1 MTVKQATRHVILG
14 NGPAGVVAAEQIKKQ
29 RPNDTVIMVGSEPE
43 PPYSRMA
50 IPYLLIGRVD
60 ESGTYLRKDS
70 NHFKSKGI
78 EEIRARA
85 VSLDTQG
92 KSVKLDNG
100 QTLAYDKLLIATGA
114 RPISPP
120 IKGVDLPGVHPCW
133 TLENARQII
142 ELAKPGSRVLQ
153 MGAGFIGCIIME
165 ALALRGVKLTVV
177 EMGNRMVPRMM
188 TEKAGT
194 LIKDWCEH
202 KGVKVHTS
210 TRVDAIELGG
220 QVTPQNASAQAQ
232 VQEPGLFAKI
242 GAALGFGGKAV
253 EHAHEVEDAHAHPG
267 APLLA
272 RLSNGETLECD
283 LIISATGVK
292 PNLDFL
298 AGSGLEVDQGLLVD
312 DHMQTNIPDVYAA
325 GDVAQVRDFSTG
337 QKTVN
342 MIQPAAAD
350 DARIAAQNMLGKGTV
365 TQGSLAM
372 NVLDTLGLIAASFG
386 QWWGAEGGQHVEVVN
401 DESFNYLR
409 LEFLD
414 DVLIGAT
421 SLGLTDHVG
430 VMRGLIQGK
439 IKLGEWKD
447 ILLKDPT
454 RLMEAYLACAQ
465 SQSKWT
471 SPSSSSLH

>member
-1 MTVKQATRHVILG
+1 MTGNTPTRHVILG
-14 NGPAGVVAAEQIKKQ
+14 NGPAGVVAAEQIRKQ
-29 RPNDTVIMVGSEPE
+29 RPRDSIVMVGAEPE

-50 IPYLLIGRVD
+50 IPYLLIGKVG
-60 ESGTYLRKDS
+60 EKGTYLRKDPE
-70 NHFKSKGI
+70 HFSKQNI
-78 EEIRARA
+78 QEIRARA
-85 VSLDTQG
+85 TKLDTSG
-92 KSVKLDNG
+92 KKVTLDNG
-100 QTLAYDKLLIATGA
+100 DVLEYDKLLIATGA

-120 IKGVDLPGVHPCW
+120 IPGVNLPGVHPCW

-188 TEKAGT
+188 TEGAGSM
-194 LIKDWCEH
+194 IRDWCIK
-202 KGVKVHTS
+202 KGVNVHCS
-210 TRVDAIELGG
+210 TRVEAIELATDETNKQTGK
-220 QVTPQNASAQAQ
+220 SAEQ
-232 VQEPGLFAKI
+232 GLLGKI
-242 GAALGFGGKAV
+242 TSALGFGGSGGGSNVVVAAA
-253 EHAHEVEDAHAHPG
+253 EG
-267 APLLA
+267 SPL
-272 RLSNGETLECD
+272 RVKLSNGEVLEVD
-283 LIISATGVK
+283 LVISATGVK

-298 AGSGLEVDQGLLVD
+298 EGTGLELDQGLLVD
-312 DHMQTNIPDVYAA
+312 DHMQTNIKDVYAA

-337 QKTVN
+337 EKTVN

-350 DARIAAQNMLGKGTV
+350 DARIAAQNMMGQGTQ

-386 QWWGAEGGQHVEVVN
+386 QWWGAEGGQSVELQN
-401 DESFNYLR
+401 KEEFSYMR
-409 LEFLD
+409 LEFLG

-421 SLGLTDHVG
+421 SLGLTNHVG

-439 IKLGEWKD
+439 IHLGEWKD
-447 ILLKDPT
+447 HLLEDPT

-465 SQSKWT
+465 SQSTWKL
-471 SPSSSSLH
+471 PSNSLQH

>member
-1 MTVKQATRHVILG
+1 MSNRSNTTRHVILG
-14 NGPAGVVAAEQIKKQ
+14 NGPAGVVAAEQIRKQ
-29 RPNDTVIMVGSEPE
+29 RPHDSIVMVGSEPE

-60 ESGTYLRKDS
+60 ESGTYLRKDPE
-70 NHFKSKGI
+70 HFKKQNI
-78 EEIRARA
+78 EEVRAFA
-85 VSLDTQG
+85 KKLDTAN
-92 KSVKLDNG
+92 KVVHLDNG
-100 QTLAYDKLLIATGA
+100 QQLSYDKLLIATGA

-120 IKGVDLPGVHPCW
+120 IPGVNLPGVHPCW
-133 TLENARQII
+133 TLENAREII

-188 TEKAGT
+188 TEGAGSM
-194 LIKDWCEH
+194 IRDWCIH
-202 KGVKVHTS
+202 KGVNVYCSTKVE
-210 TRVDAIELGG
+210 AIEEG
-220 QVTPQNASAQAQ
+220 N
-232 VQEPGLFAKI
+232 
-242 GAALGFGGKAV
+242 
-253 EHAHEVEDAHAHPG
+253 
-267 APLLA
+267 PLRV

-298 AGSGLEVDQGLLVD
+298 EGSGLEVDQGLLVD
-312 DHMQTNIPDVYAA
+312 DHMQTNVPDVYAA

-350 DARIAAQNMLGKGTV
+350 DARIAAQNMMGLGTR
-365 TQGSLAM
+365 TLGSLAM

-386 QWWGAEGGQHVEVVN
+386 QWWGAEGGDSVELKN
-401 DESFNYLR
+401 TDGFTYLR
-409 LEFLD
+409 LEFKD

-439 IKLGEWKD
+439 IRLGEWKHH
-447 ILLKDPT
+447 LLKDPT

-465 SQSKWT
+465 SQSTWKL
-471 SPSSSSLH
+471 PSNSLQH

>member
-1 MTVKQATRHVILG
+1 MTGNTPTRHVILG
-14 NGPAGVVAAEQIKKQ
+14 NGPAGVVAAEQIRKQ
-29 RPNDTVIMVGSEPE
+29 RPRDSIVMVGAEPE

-50 IPYLLIGRVD
+50 IPYLLIGKVG
-60 ESGTYLRKDS
+60 EKGTYLRKDPE
-70 NHFKSKGI
+70 HFSKQNI
-78 EEIRARA
+78 QEIRARA
-85 VSLDTQG
+85 TKLDTSG
-92 KSVKLDNG
+92 KKVTLDNG
-100 QTLAYDKLLIATGA
+100 DVLEYDKLLIATGA

-120 IKGVDLPGVHPCW
+120 IPGVNLPGVHPCW

-188 TEKAGT
+188 TEGAGSM
-194 LIKDWCEH
+194 IRDWCIK
-202 KGVKVHTS
+202 KGVNVHCS
-210 TRVDAIELGG
+210 TRVEAIELATDETNKQAGK
-220 QVTPQNASAQAQ
+220 SA
-232 VQEPGLFAKI
+232 EKGLLGKI
-242 GAALGFGGKAV
+242 TSALGFGGTGGDSDVVVAAA
-253 EHAHEVEDAHAHPG
+253 EG
-267 APLLA
+267 APL
-272 RLSNGETLECD
+272 RVKLSNGEVLEVD
-283 LIISATGVK
+283 LVISATGVK

-298 AGSGLEVDQGLLVD
+298 EGTGLELDQGLLVD
-312 DHMQTNIPDVYAA
+312 DHMQTNIKDVYAA

-337 QKTVN
+337 EKTVN

-350 DARIAAQNMLGKGTV
+350 DARIAAQNMMGQGTQ

-386 QWWGAEGGQHVEVVN
+386 QWWGAEGGQSVELQN
-401 DESFNYLR
+401 KEEFSYMR
-409 LEFLD
+409 LEFLG

-421 SLGLTDHVG
+421 SLGLTNHVG

-439 IKLGEWKD
+439 IHLGEWKD
-447 ILLKDPT
+447 HLLKDPT

-465 SQSKWT
+465 SQSTWKL
-471 SPSSSSLH
+471 PSNSLQH

>member
-1 MTVKQATRHVILG
+1 MTGNTPTRHVILG
-14 NGPAGVVAAEQIKKQ
+14 NGPAGVVAAEQIRKQ
-29 RPNDTVIMVGSEPE
+29 RPRDSIVMVGAEPE

-50 IPYLLIGRVD
+50 IPYLLIGKVG
-60 ESGTYLRKDS
+60 EKGTYLRKDPE
-70 NHFKSKGI
+70 HFSKQNI
-78 EEIRARA
+78 QEIHARA
-85 VSLDTQG
+85 TKLDTAG
-92 KSVKLDNG
+92 KKVMLDNG
-100 QTLAYDKLLIATGA
+100 DVLEYDKLLIATGA

-120 IKGVDLPGVHPCW
+120 ISGVNLPGVHPCW

-188 TEKAGT
+188 TEGAGSM
-194 LIKDWCEH
+194 IRDWCIK
-202 KGVKVHTS
+202 KGVNVHCS
-210 TRVDAIELGG
+210 TRVEAIELAAAEGG
-220 QVTPQNASAQAQ
+220 
-232 VQEPGLFAKI
+232 
-242 GAALGFGGKAV
+242 
-253 EHAHEVEDAHAHPG
+253 
-267 APLLA
+267 PL
-272 RLSNGETLECD
+272 RVKLSNGEVLEVD
-283 LIISATGVK
+283 LVISATGVK

-298 AGSGLEVDQGLLVD
+298 EGSALELDQGLLVD
-312 DHMQTNIPDVYAA
+312 DHMQTNIKDVYAA

-337 QKTVN
+337 EKTVN

-350 DARIAAQNMLGKGTV
+350 DARIAAQNMMGQGTK

-386 QWWGAEGGQHVEVVN
+386 QWWGAEGGQSVELQN
-401 DESFNYLR
+401 KEEFSYMR
-409 LEFLD
+409 LEFLG

-421 SLGLTDHVG
+421 SLGLTNHVG

-439 IKLGEWKD
+439 IHLGEWKD
-447 ILLKDPT
+447 HLLEDPT

-465 SQSKWT
+465 SQSTWKL
-471 SPSSSSLH
+471 PSNSLQH

>member
-1 MTVKQATRHVILG
+1 MTTRHVILG
-14 NGPAGVVAAEQIKKQ
+14 NGPAGVVAAEQIRKQ
-29 RPNDTVIMVGSEPE
+29 RPHDSIVMVGAEPE

-50 IPYLLIGRVD
+50 IPYLLIGKVG
-60 ESGTYLRKDS
+60 EKGTYLRKDPD
-70 NHFKSKGI
+70 HFKRQNI
-78 EEIRARA
+78 LEVQARA
-85 VSLDTQG
+85 TRLDTKG
-92 KSVKLDNG
+92 KVVHLDNG
-100 QTLAYDKLLIATGA
+100 QQLPYDKLLIATGA

-120 IKGVDLPGVHPCW
+120 IPGVNLPGVYPCW

-188 TEKAGT
+188 TEGAGSM
-194 LIKDWCEH
+194 IRDWCIA
-202 KGVKVHTS
+202 KGVNVHCSTKVE
-210 TRVDAIELGG
+210 AIEQGG
-220 QVTPQNASAQAQ
+220 KPA
-232 VQEPGLFAKI
+232 GLMGKI
-242 GAALGFGGKAV
+242 GAALGMGGGQSS
-253 EHAHEVEDAHAHPG
+253 G

-272 RLSNGETLECD
+272 KLSNGETLECD

-298 AGSGLEVDQGLLVD
+298 EGSGLEVDQGLLVD
-312 DHMQTNIPDVYAA
+312 DHMQTNVPDVFAA

-350 DARIAAQNMLGKGTV
+350 DARIAAQNMMGLGTE

-386 QWWGAEGGQHVEVVN
+386 QWWGSDTGQSVELVRK
-401 DESFNYLR
+401 ESFNYLR
-409 LEFLD
+409 LEFEG

-430 VMRGLIQGK
+430 VLRGLIQGK
-439 IKLGEWKD
+439 IRLGEWKD
-447 ILLKDPT
+447 ILLEDPT

-465 SQSKWT
+465 SQSTWKL
-471 SPSSSSLH
+471 PSNSLQH

>member
-1 MTVKQATRHVILG
+1 MTTRHVILG
-14 NGPAGVVAAEQIKKQ
+14 NGPAGVVAAEQIRKQ
-29 RPNDTVIMVGSEPE
+29 RPHDSIVMVGAEPE

-50 IPYLLIGRVD
+50 IPYLLIGKVG
-60 ESGTYLRKDS
+60 EKGTYLRKDPD
-70 NHFKSKGI
+70 HFKRQNI
-78 EEIRARA
+78 LEVQARA
-85 VSLDTQG
+85 TRLDTKG
-92 KSVKLDNG
+92 KVVHLDNG
-100 QTLAYDKLLIATGA
+100 QQLPYDKLLIATGA

-120 IKGVDLPGVHPCW
+120 IPGVNLPGVYPCW

-188 TEKAGT
+188 TEGAGSM
-194 LIKDWCEH
+194 IRDWCIA
-202 KGVKVHTS
+202 KGVNVHCSTKVE
-210 TRVDAIELGG
+210 AIEQGG
-220 QVTPQNASAQAQ
+220 KPA
-232 VQEPGLFAKI
+232 GLMGKI
-242 GAALGFGGKAV
+242 GAALGMGGV
-253 EHAHEVEDAHAHPG
+253 QSSD

-272 RLSNGETLECD
+272 KLSNGETLECD

-298 AGSGLEVDQGLLVD
+298 EGSGLEVDQGLLVD
-312 DHMQTNIPDVYAA
+312 DHMQTNVPDVFAA

-350 DARIAAQNMLGKGTV
+350 DARIAAQNMMGLGTE

-386 QWWGAEGGQHVEVVN
+386 QWWGSDTGQSVELVRK
-401 DESFNYLR
+401 ESFNYLR
-409 LEFLD
+409 LEFEG

-430 VMRGLIQGK
+430 VLRGLIQGK
-439 IKLGEWKD
+439 IRLGEWKD

-465 SQSKWT
+465 SQSTWKL
-471 SPSSSSLH
+471 PLNSLQH

>member
-1 MTVKQATRHVILG
+1 MTTRHVILG
-14 NGPAGVVAAEQIKKQ
+14 NGPAGVVAAEQIRKQ
-29 RPNDTVIMVGSEPE
+29 RPHDSIVMVGAEPE

-50 IPYLLIGRVD
+50 IPYLLIGKVG
-60 ESGTYLRKDS
+60 EKGTYLRKDPD
-70 NHFKSKGI
+70 HFKRQNI
-78 EEIRARA
+78 LEVQARA
-85 VSLDTQG
+85 TRLDTKG
-92 KSVKLDNG
+92 KVVHLDNG
-100 QTLAYDKLLIATGA
+100 QQLPYDKLLIATGA

-120 IKGVDLPGVHPCW
+120 IPGVKLPGVYPCW

-188 TEKAGT
+188 TEGAGSM
-194 LIKDWCEH
+194 IRDWCIA
-202 KGVKVHTS
+202 KGVNVHCSTKVE
-210 TRVDAIELGG
+210 AIEQGG
-220 QVTPQNASAQAQ
+220 KPA
-232 VQEPGLFAKI
+232 GLMGKI
-242 GAALGFGGKAV
+242 GAALGMGGV
-253 EHAHEVEDAHAHPG
+253 QSSD

-272 RLSNGETLECD
+272 KLSNGETLECD

-298 AGSGLEVDQGLLVD
+298 EGSGLEVDQGLLVD
-312 DHMQTNIPDVYAA
+312 DHMQTNVPDVFAA

-350 DARIAAQNMLGKGTV
+350 DARIAAQNMMGLGTE

-386 QWWGAEGGQHVEVVN
+386 QWWGSDTGQSVELVRK
-401 DESFNYLR
+401 ESFNYLR
-409 LEFLD
+409 LEFEG

-430 VMRGLIQGK
+430 VLRGLIQGK
-439 IKLGEWKD
+439 IRLGEWKD
-447 ILLKDPT
+447 ILLEDPT

-465 SQSKWT
+465 SQSTWKL
-471 SPSSSSLH
+471 PSNSLQH

>member
-1 MTVKQATRHVILG
+1 
-14 NGPAGVVAAEQIKKQ
+14 
-29 RPNDTVIMVGSEPE
+29 
-43 PPYSRMA
+43 MA
-50 IPYLLIGRVD
+50 IPYLLIGKVG
-60 ESGTYLRKDS
+60 EKGTYLRKDPE
-70 NHFKSKGI
+70 HFSKQNI
-78 EEIRARA
+78 QEIRARA
-85 VSLDTQG
+85 TKLDTSG
-92 KSVKLDNG
+92 KKVTLDNG
-100 QTLAYDKLLIATGA
+100 DVLEYDKLLIATGA

-120 IKGVDLPGVHPCW
+120 IPGVNLPGVHPCW

-188 TEKAGT
+188 TEGAGSM
-194 LIKDWCEH
+194 IRDWCIK
-202 KGVKVHTS
+202 KGVNVHCS
-210 TRVDAIELGG
+210 TRVEAIELAGAEGG
-220 QVTPQNASAQAQ
+220 
-232 VQEPGLFAKI
+232 
-242 GAALGFGGKAV
+242 
-253 EHAHEVEDAHAHPG
+253 
-267 APLLA
+267 PL
-272 RLSNGETLECD
+272 RVKLSNGEVLEVD
-283 LIISATGVK
+283 LVISATGVK

-298 AGSGLEVDQGLLVD
+298 EGSGLELDQGLLVD
-312 DHMQTNIPDVYAA
+312 DHMQTNIKDVYAA

-337 QKTVN
+337 EKTVN

-350 DARIAAQNMLGKGTV
+350 DARIAAQNMMGQGTQ

-386 QWWGAEGGQHVEVVN
+386 QWWGAEGGQSVELQN
-401 DESFNYLR
+401 KEEFSYMR

-421 SLGLTDHVG
+421 SLGLTNHVG

-439 IKLGEWKD
+439 IHLGEWKD
-447 ILLKDPT
+447 HLLEDPT

-465 SQSKWT
+465 SQSTWKL
-471 SPSSSSLH
+471 PSNSLQH

>member
-1 MTVKQATRHVILG
+1 MSVKQPTRHVILG

-29 RPNDTVIMVGSEPE
+29 RPSDTVIMVGSEPE

-50 IPYLLIGRVD
+50 IPYLLVGKVN

-70 NHFKSKGI
+70 AHFKNQGI
-78 EEIRARA
+78 EEIQARA
-85 VSLDTQG
+85 LSLNTQG
-92 KSVKLDNG
+92 KTVTLDNG

-114 RPISPP
+114 RPMSPP
-120 IKGVDLPGVHPCW
+120 IQGVDLPGVHPCW

-194 LIKDWCEH
+194 MIKDWCEH

-210 TRVDAIELGG
+210 TRVDAIEQGAG
-220 QVTPQNASAQAQ
+220 SA
-232 VQEPGLFAKI
+232 
-242 GAALGFGGKAV
+242 
-253 EHAHEVEDAHAHPG
+253 
-267 APLLA
+267 LLA

-298 AGSGLEVDQGLLVD
+298 EGSGLDVDQGLLVD
-312 DHMQTNIPDVYAA
+312 DHMQTNVPDVYAA

-386 QWWGAEGGQHVEVVN
+386 QWWGEKGGQHVEVVN

-439 IKLGEWKD
+439 IKLNEWKD

>member
-1 MTVKQATRHVILG
+1 MTGSTPTRHVILG
-14 NGPAGVVAAEQIKKQ
+14 NGPAGVVAAEQIRKQ
-29 RPNDTVIMVGSEPE
+29 RPRDSIVMVGAEPE

-50 IPYLLIGRVD
+50 IPYLLIGKVG
-60 ESGTYLRKDS
+60 EKGTYLRKDPD
-70 NHFKSKGI
+70 HFKKQNI
-78 EEIRARA
+78 QEIRARA
-85 VSLDTQG
+85 TRLDTAG
-92 KSVKLDNG
+92 KKVMLDNG
-100 QTLAYDKLLIATGA
+100 DVLEYDKLLIATGA

-120 IKGVDLPGVHPCW
+120 IPGMNLPGVHPCW

-188 TEKAGT
+188 TEGAGSM
-194 LIKDWCEH
+194 IRDWCIK
-202 KGVKVHTS
+202 KGVNVHCSTKVE
-210 TRVDAIELGG
+210 AIEG
-220 QVTPQNASAQAQ
+220 TP
-232 VQEPGLFAKI
+232 LRAK
-242 GAALGFGGKAV
+242 
-253 EHAHEVEDAHAHPG
+253 
-267 APLLA
+267 
-272 RLSNGETLECD
+272 LSNGEVLEVD
-283 LIISATGVK
+283 LVISATGVK

-298 AGSGLEVDQGLLVD
+298 EGSGLEVDQGLLVD
-312 DHMQTNIPDVYAA
+312 DHMQTNIKDVYAA

-337 QKTVN
+337 EKTVN

-350 DARIAAQNMLGKGTV
+350 DARIAAQNMMGQGTQ

-386 QWWGAEGGQHVEVVN
+386 QWWGAEGGQSVELQN
-401 DESFNYLR
+401 KDEFSYMR
-409 LEFLD
+409 LEFFD

-421 SLGLTDHVG
+421 SLGLTNHVG

-439 IKLGEWKD
+439 IHLGEWKD
-447 ILLKDPT
+447 HLLEDPT

-465 SQSKWT
+465 SQSTWKL
-471 SPSSSSLH
+471 PSSSLQH

>member
-1 MTVKQATRHVILG
+1 MSTRHVILG

-29 RPNDTVIMVGSEPE
+29 SPGDTVIMVGSEPE

-50 IPYLLIGRVD
+50 IPYLLIGKVGED
-60 ESGTYLRKDS
+60 GTYLRKDA
-70 NHFKSKGI
+70 NHFKKLGV
-78 EEIRARA
+78 EEIRAHA
-85 VSLDTQG
+85 TKLDTANKKVQ
-92 KSVKLDNG
+92 LDNG
-100 QTLAYDKLLIATGA
+100 QTLDYDKLLIATGA

-120 IKGVDLPGVHPCW
+120 IPGVDLPGVHPCW
-133 TLENARQII
+133 TLENAREII
-142 ELAKPGSRVLQ
+142 KLAKPGSRVLQ

-194 LIKDWCEH
+194 MIKDWCEH

-210 TRVDAIELGG
+210 TKVEAILAGSG
-220 QVTPQNASAQAQ
+220 AAVSGS
-232 VQEPGLFAKI
+232 EPGFFAKV
-242 GAALGFGGKAV
+242 GQALGFGGEAAAQ
-253 EHAHEVEDAHAHPG
+253 ESSAG
-267 APLLA
+267 APLIA
-272 RLSNGETLECD
+272 KLSTGENLECD

-298 AGSGLEVDQGLLVD
+298 EGSGLEVDQGLLVD
-312 DHMQTNIPDVYAA
+312 DHMATNIPDVYAA

-350 DARIAAQNMLGKGTV
+350 DARIAAQNMLSKNTE

-386 QWWGAEGGQHVEVVN
+386 QWWGAEQGGQNVELV
-401 DESFNYLR
+401 EPEKFRYLR
-409 LEFLD
+409 LEFEGD
-414 DVLIGAT
+414 ILIGAT

-439 IKLGEWKD
+439 IPLGKWKD
-447 ILLKDPT
+447 KLLEDPT

-471 SPSSSSLH
+471 SPLSSLQR